1 MTLSSLSFLSHIPA
15 TKVERGS
22 QQVVA
27 ARKAVKAQK
36 FSVGLSSKQSVGTV
50 ELGFTK
56 GNELF
61 VGRMA
66 MLGFAASLVGEIL
79 TGKGAAGQLGLE
91 TGVTNL
97 SEIDGFIAILAVFNL
112 IAAVFPASGK
122 FVPQEDFSDRKE
134 GSLQNPSISLANPK
148 EFFGVSK
155 FGFTK
160 ENELFVGRIAQL
172 GFAFSLIGEALT
184 GNGPLA

>member
-1 MTLSSLSFLSHIPA
+1 
-15 TKVERGS
+15 
-22 QQVVA
+22 
-27 ARKAVKAQK
+27 
-36 FSVGLSSKQSVGTV
+36 
-50 ELGFTK
+50 
-56 GNELF
+56 
-61 VGRMA
+61 

-97 SEIDGFIAILAVFNL
+97 SEIDGLIALLAVFNL

-122 FVPQEDFSDRKE
+122 FVPEEDFSDRSA
-134 GSLQNPSISLANPK
+134 GSLQNPNVSLANPK
-148 EFFGVSK
+148 EFFGVKK

-160 ENELFVGRIAQL
+160 ENELFVGRVAQL

-184 GNGPLA
+184 GNGPLAQFGFETGIPINETEPLLIAFIFFTFFAAINEGTGKFIKDE